1 MTVDEILKLGA
12 MGYTKDDIE
21 AMSAEQKP
29 EPEKEKEEP
38 EKKEPEKKEPEK
50 KEPEKKEA
58 EKKEA
63 EQKSEPAPDPTK
75 DLLKFMAGEFE
86 KLNKSIQDA
95 NIIGSNIELPKEKTA
110 EDVLAE
116 LIAPPKHKGGK

>member
-21 AMSAEQKP
+21 AMSAEEKP
-29 EPEKEKEEP
+29 EPEKKEP
-38 EKKEPEKKEPEK
+38 EQKEPEKKEPEK
-50 KEPEKKEA
+50 KEP
-58 EKKEA
+58 

-95 NIIGSNIELPKEKTA
+95 NILGSNIEIPKEKTA

>member
-29 EPEKEKEEP
+29 EPEK
-38 EKKEPEKKEPEK
+38 KEPEKKEPEPEK
-50 KEPEKKEA
+50 KEPEP
-58 EKKEA
+58 EK
-63 EQKSEPAPDPTK
+63 KSEPAPDPTK

-95 NIIGSNIELPKEKTA
+95 NILGSNIEIPNKKTA

>member
-1 MTVDEILKLGA
+1 MTIDEILKLGA
-12 MGYTKDDIE
+12 MGYTKEDIE

-29 EPEKEKEEP
+29 EPEKKESEQ
-38 EKKEPEKKEPEK
+38 KEPEKKEPE
-50 KEPEKKEA
+50 
-58 EKKEA
+58 
-63 EQKSEPAPDPTK
+63 QKTEPAADPTK

-95 NIIGSNIELPKEKTA
+95 NILGSNIDKTKEKTA

-116 LIAPPKHKGGK
+116 LIAPPKKKGGK

>member
-21 AMSAEQKP
+21 AMSADQKQ
-29 EPEKEKEEP
+29 EPEKKEP
-38 EKKEPEKKEPEK
+38 EQKEPEKKEPEK
-50 KEPEKKEA
+50 KEPE
-58 EKKEA
+58 EKT
-63 EQKSEPAPDPTK
+63 EPAQDPTK

-95 NIIGSNIELPKEKTA
+95 NILGSNIERTKEKTA

>member
-21 AMSAEQKP
+21 AMSAEEKP
-29 EPEKEKEEP
+29 EP
-38 EKKEPEKKEPEK
+38 EKKEPEKKEPEPEK
-50 KEPEKKEA
+50 KEPEP
-58 EKKEA
+58 EK
-63 EQKSEPAPDPTK
+63 KSEPAPDPTK

-95 NIIGSNIELPKEKTA
+95 NILGSNIEIPKEKTA

>member
-21 AMSAEQKP
+21 ALSTEQKP
-29 EPEKEKEEP
+29 EPEPEKKES
-38 EKKEPEKKEPEK
+38 EKKEPEKKESEK
-50 KEPEKKEA
+50 KEP

-95 NIIGSNIELPKEKTA
+95 NILGSNIELPKEKTA
-110 EDVLAE
+110 DDVLAE

>member
-1 MTVDEILKLGA
+1 MTIDEILKLGA
-12 MGYTKDDIE
+12 MGYTKEDIE

-29 EPEKEKEEP
+29 EPEKKESEQ
-38 EKKEPEKKEPEK
+38 KEPEKKEPE
-50 KEPEKKEA
+50 
-58 EKKEA
+58 
-63 EQKSEPAPDPTK
+63 QKTEPAADPTK

-95 NIIGSNIELPKEKTA
+95 NILGSNIDTPKEKTA

-116 LIAPPKHKGGK
+116 LIAPPKKSKGGK